1 MLFGWLWGYLAGVGA
16 KFIWRNEN
24 EIVTLFAVGAG

>member
-1 MLFGWLWGYLAGVGA
+1 MLFGWLWGCLGVVGA